1 MEKYITLGV
10 LNTLVIDRITEPGI
24 FLMSEDDESVLLP
37 NAYITDDMQ
46 IGEEIE
52 VFIHTDSEDR
62 LVATTLKPY
71 GMVNDIVALE
81 VVDLMQFGAFCDMGL
96 PKDLLV
102 PKNKQKST
110 FSVGQTRVV
119 KIIEDENTGR
129 LIGTEKYVLDPA
141 DKVFLKNAE
150 VEIMVYAKSPLG
162 YKVVV
167 NKKHEGMIFH
177 TEIFENIEIG
187 DSKRAYVKYVRDDGK
202 MDISLQ
208 KIGKKND
215 NDIEQKIIDILV
227 ENGGELGFTYKSDAE
242 DIKDVF
248 GISKKSF
255 KSTLTKLIENKKI
268 ILGTRT
274 IKVI

>member
-1 MEKYITLGV
+1 
-10 LNTLVIDRITEPGI
+10 
-24 FLMSEDDESVLLP
+24 
-37 NAYITDDMQ
+37 MQ

-62 LVATTLKPY
+62 LVATSLKPY

-242 DIKDVF
+242 DIKEVF

>member
-227 ENGGELGFTYKSDAE
+227 ENGGELGFTYKSDSE

>member
-1 MEKYITLGV
+1 MEKYITLGQ

-242 DIKDVF
+242 DIKEVF

>member
-1 MEKYITLGV
+1 MEKYITLGQ

-227 ENGGELGFTYKSDAE
+227 ENGGELGFTYKSDSE

>member
-1 MEKYITLGV
+1 MEKYITLGQ

>member
-242 DIKDVF
+242 DIKEVF